1 MKVVNTNNKFFKQT
15 SIVLSIATLSVL
27 AGGMSAGAQAA
38 NSNAKDA
45 EVLTSASALKN
56 QPSNNLVAQTQQTY
70 PSTQPTNSSTQQTY
84 PSTQPIDPNTQP
96 TYPST
101 QPTTPNQPT
110 YPSTQPTD
118 PNTQQTYPTTEPTY
132 PDTQSPT
139 TTPET
144 TPSEPTSREIEP
156 GRANRGGSSYI
167 GIGGNIGLSGGETA
181 IGLGNFTVISKVG
194 ITNTVSARPSV
205 LVGDD
210 TAILIP
216 VTYDFNLRSTGVDA
230 EAISTF
236 APYIGAGLAITT
248 GDNSDVG
255 PMLTAG
261 VDVPIANQFTANAGV
276 NVGFLDDT
284 SVGLVLGVGYNFA
297 GF

>member
-1 MKVVNTNNKFFKQT
+1 MKVISMNNKFFKQT
-15 SIVLSIATLSVL
+15 SVVLSIATLSVL
-27 AGGMSAGAQAA
+27 AGGMSAQAQTT

-45 EVLTSASALKN
+45 KVLTSASALRN
-56 QPSNNLVAQTQQTY
+56 QPSNHLIAQTQPTYPTTEPTTPTQPTYPTTQPTYPDTQQTY
-70 PSTQPTNSSTQQTY
+70 PTTE
-84 PSTQPIDPNTQP
+84 
-96 TYPST
+96 
-101 QPTTPNQPT
+101 PTTPN
-110 YPSTQPTD
+110 
-118 PNTQQTYPTTEPTY
+118 QQTYPTTEPTY
-132 PDTQSPT
+132 PNTQPTYPNTQPPT

-144 TPSEPTSREIEP
+144 TPTEPTSGEVDP
-156 GRANRGGSSYI
+156 GRATRGGSSYI

-181 IGLGNFTVISKVG
+181 IGLGNFTVISKIG
-194 ITNTVSARPSV
+194 ITNAVSARPSV
-205 LVGDD
+205 LIGDD

-236 APYIGAGLAITT
+236 APYVGAGLAIAT